1 MSSKSW
7 LWFQILGQFHHF
19 LIIYQIMKR
28 EKSQLKP
35 LQWFLFIWLIIMMM
49 MMVIMMETG
58 INGKRRHKTVCYV
71 LLCCIFFIHIT
82 ASNSHF
88 ETDKRRLRSYDLS
101 NQSVKLILCIVQGN
115 LPHFTFSPWLD
126 EQNTVCWKPT
136 HFFAKSKFDYI
147 SWIIIAMISDTFS
160 KKFPPNFWNSKAH
173 IKIWPKVFKL
183 FSAHCIPQCFV
194 LHVSHSLMNQF

>member
-1 MSSKSW
+1 MLSSKSW

-49 MMVIMMETG
+49 MVIMMETG

-88 ETDKRRLRSYDLS
+88 EIDKRLRSYDLS

-136 HFFAKSKFDYI
+136 YFVAKFRFDYI
-147 SWIIIAMISDTFS
+147 S
-160 KKFPPNFWNSKAH
+160 
-173 IKIWPKVFKL
+173 
-183 FSAHCIPQCFV
+183 
-194 LHVSHSLMNQF
+194 